1 MKWLLIGCIA
11 GFLFGIVLNL
21 PKLIGLGLPVLYSLV
36 IVWVPGWSTAHPVLS
51 NGIFYGLI
59 GFNVLLWLIAL
70 GQTVYGR
77 IVQRRVERM
86 ADFAIWQ
93 EAFGAKENWTLITY
107 PGLTHCFTPGLKS
120 EGANVYARPEKV
132 DAAVIQDIADFV
144 TAR

>member
-70 GQTVYGR
+70 GQAVYDR
-77 IVQRRVERM
+77 IVERRIQRRKIAAIIQSIDKKKDCCETILILYQKLLH
-86 ADFAIWQ
+86 FARGMIRQ
-93 EAFGAKENWTLITY
+93 FFYLFSIN
-107 PGLTHCFTPGLKS
+107 
-120 EGANVYARPEKV
+120 
-132 DAAVIQDIADFV
+132 
-144 TAR
+144 

>member
-21 PKLIGLGLPVLYSLV
+21 TKLIGLGLSVLYSLV

-70 GQTVYGR
+70 GQAVYDR
-77 IVQRRVERM
+77 IVQWRVERM
-86 ADFAIWQ
+86 EIAAAIDR
-93 EAFGAKENWTLITY
+93 
-107 PGLTHCFTPGLKS
+107 LKRMK
-120 EGANVYARPEKV
+120 GTVA
-132 DAAVIQDIADFV
+132 
-144 TAR
+144 